1 MSTAI
6 PIILIVVVWLFVLA
20 PWILNSQRPMGRTGE
35 AFEETRVLF
44 EGDSGKVEGRRRPR
58 VSAKDL
64 RRRDPEKEE
73 KDYEIVPAAVEAEEV
88 EGKQVADAEQ
98 IGEQDTPAA
107 ESVRDRDTSQKDKS
121 VPETVEGEV
130 VEDDDILLSDDE
142 EQLTQD
148 SAQALDAES
157 EEELKAESK
166 EESKTGSAL
175 SEESGHVAAANSESF
190 QVSVVA
196 EVAEDAYELDDS
208 YTSPADLLYPGAVDE
223 GEVSAV
229 AASEKAAA
237 SGAMLDRADLV
248 EETAVASETDGYLHG
263 PDSEDAEDTDLS
275 DEELAFAQ
283 RRLGRG
289 GWDPVVA
296 KKASA
301 GRFQRRQRT
310 LIGLAIA
317 VVITVALGIVLG
329 GWTWWLAGGVGVV
342 GVIYL
347 VALRN
352 QVRHE
357 QQLLRRR
364 VRQLRRARL
373 GVRNAEDE
381 ALAVPR
387 NLRRPGAVVLEI
399 DDDSPDFDHLPLRYS
414 DEDFDGQDT
423 ARRSRSPRRD
433 DLAARRVG

>member
-64 RRRDPEKEE
+64 RRRDPEKAEE
-73 KDYEIVPAAVEAEEV
+73 DYEIVPAAAVEAEEV
-88 EGKQVADAEQ
+88 EGNQVADAEQ
-98 IGEQDTPAA
+98 TSEQDTPAA
-107 ESVRDRDTSQKDKS
+107 ESVRETSQKDKS

-148 SAQALDAES
+148 SAQALAAES
-157 EEELKAESK
+157 EQELKAESK

-190 QVSVVA
+190 HVSVAA

-248 EETAVASETDGYLHG
+248 EETGVASEADGYLHKSAS
-263 PDSEDAEDTDLS
+263 DDAEDTDLS

-289 GWDPVVA
+289 GWDPVAA

-414 DEDFDGQDT
+414 GEDFDGQDT
-423 ARRSRSPRRD
+423 TRRRRSPRRD